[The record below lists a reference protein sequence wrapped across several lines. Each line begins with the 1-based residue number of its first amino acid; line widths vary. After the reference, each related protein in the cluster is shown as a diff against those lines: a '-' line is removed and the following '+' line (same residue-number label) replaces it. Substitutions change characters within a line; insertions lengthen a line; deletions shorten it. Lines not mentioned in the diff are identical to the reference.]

1 MSETVYKGR
10 NSPFLVT
17 IEDVAGAPYTESAMG
32 DITRA
37 RLKVNGEYADSN
49 EHGDAFDWET
59 YASRG
64 QIIIDIGLIDFDA
77 GTDTAAELIIY
88 DADYTRGRVVKVLEI
103 TIDESVYSEGV
114 SATSLG
120 YAFFAATTDP
130 DDPTDGNGI
139 VWVSDGTETGD
150 AGDILYKATVG
161 AETKTAM
168 LLDFSEIGAV

>member
-88 DADYTRGRVVKVLEI
+88 DATYTSGRVVRVLEI
-103 TIDESVYSEGV
+103 TIDESVNGDGTLAGALTGITLTAL
-114 SATSLG
+114 SA
-120 YAFFAATTDP
+120 DP
-130 DDPTDGNGI
+130 DNPADGSCVI
-139 VWVSDGTETGD
+139 WLSDGTGTGE
-150 AGDILYKATVG
+150 AGDLCIKSTVGETTDTSILYSQG
-161 AETKTAM
+161 
-168 LLDFSEIGAV
+168 S